1 MRYPDAQQFKIDAGN
16 SRVFLPKLGWIR
28 YRNSRELL
36 GTAKTIT
43 VASNGGKWFVSI
55 QTEREVAESVP
66 LSASIIG
73 VGVGVGVGITRIANV
88 RRDFRHKTST
98 TIGQKPRDGV
108 HRGLAGTQPVQVSG
122 RQQPSARA
130 QGQGPSRAST
140 SRFWIKAGSSFAG
153 NCNASRP
160 GEAARCWRFG
170 RAIPARRALAAARCR
185 HRIARPMAG
194 SPVRHGAMRTTPMSS
209 VRSMSWRQDMPRWPV
224 EEGCGRAVRPSTN
237 PPKRRLRGLA
247 LA

>member
-1 MRYPDAQQFKIDAGN
+1 MRYPDAQQLKIDAGN

-73 VGVGVGVGITRIANV
+73 VGVGVGITRIANV

-98 TIGQKPRDGV
+98 TISQNHAMVCIEDLRVRNLSK
-108 HRGLAGTQPVQVSG
+108 
-122 RQQPSARA
+122 SA
-130 QGQGPSRAST
+130 
-140 SRFWIKAGSSFAG
+140 AGSSQAPGRKVEAQVGPQRVDSGSRLVRVSQATAMQAG
-153 NCNASRP
+153 
-160 GEAARCWRFG
+160 
-170 RAIPARRALAAARCR
+170 PARRRGVGGLAAQYQPDVPWL
-185 HRIARPMAG
+185 RPG
-194 SPVRHGAMRTTPMSS
+194 VGTESPDPWPVRLCAM
-209 VRSMSWRQDMPRWPV
+209 
-224 EEGCGRAVRPSTN
+224 GR
-237 PPKRRLRGLA
+237 
-247 LA
+247 